1 MLKSKKVKSIW
12 LRSADDKS
20 IRFLRRLL
28 TDKFLRPVLVLSEE
42 PMSAQE
48 LIELGISY
56 LPYDLEF
63 YGIVERFRDNIGKV
77 KYRLTKQ
84 GVSLSISLK
93 QLILTLDEN
102 MKGDPNEDT
111 NQENISS
118 HPSDPLYIP

>member
-1 MLKSKKVKSIW
+1 LKSRKVKSIW
-12 LRSADDKS
+12 LRNADDKS
-20 IRFLRRLL
+20 IRFLRKLL

-48 LIELGISY
+48 LIELGINY

-63 YGIVERFRDNIGKV
+63 YGIVERFRDNIGRV

>member
-1 MLKSKKVKSIW
+1 LKSRKVKSIW

-20 IRFLRRLL
+20 IRFLRKLL

-48 LIELGISY
+48 LIELGINY

-63 YGIVERFRDNIGKV
+63 YGVVERFRDNIGRV

-102 MKGDPNEDT
+102 LKGDPNEDT

>member
-1 MLKSKKVKSIW
+1 MLKSRKVKSIW
-12 LRSADDKS
+12 LRNADDKS
-20 IRFLRRLL
+20 IRFLRKLL

-48 LIELGISY
+48 LIELGINY

-63 YGIVERFRDNIGKV
+63 YGIVERFRDNIGRV

>member
-1 MLKSKKVKSIW
+1 LKSKKVKSIW

>member
-1 MLKSKKVKSIW
+1 MKSRKVKSIW
-12 LRSADDKS
+12 LRNADDKS
-20 IRFLRRLL
+20 IRFLRKLL

-48 LIELGISY
+48 LIELGINY

-63 YGIVERFRDNIGKV
+63 YGIVERFRDNIGRV